1 MNNNKNNFILLI
13 FVIFYTIFNNRIIL
27 NSLILCIDFIG
38 IPNKY
43 IMRDNEMICIKNIFF
58 MLILLILFLM
68 F

>member
-1 MNNNKNNFILLI
+1 MNNNKKIILFFLI

-43 IMRDNEMICIKNIFF
+43 IMRDNEMICILKNIFF
-58 MLILLILFLM
+58 MLILLII
-68 F
+68 